1 MDPHPPDRYD
11 SRDRLP
17 EWADHDLTEGAGAD
31 DAPAPSGLAAI
42 GIHGR
47 DDDPD
52 QLVETRRYDTD
63 PGPAPD
69 EPPVR
74 IRHRFRAWRRSRP
87 FWAAVLML
95 LGGAEIE
102 LTVHAPIKVIVHL
115 GAQGLAGEAIP
126 IVMMVC
132 AVLLLVSPD
141 QRLFYA
147 IIGLL
152 ASLASWVTSNLGGF
166 IFGLVLGLVGACW
179 AVAWTPLADL
189 SHKARPRRGLTRGRR
204 RLAR

>member
-1 MDPHPPDRYD
+1 MGFRGQDEDQIVQTSRYD
-11 SRDRLP
+11 ADRDP
-17 EWADHDLTEGAGAD
+17 D
-31 DAPAPSGLAAI
+31 PVP
-42 GIHGR
+42 
-47 DDDPD
+47 DDP
-52 QLVETRRYDTD
+52 
-63 PGPAPD
+63 
-69 EPPVR
+69 PVKV
-74 IRHRFRAWRRSRP
+74 RHRFRAWRRSRP
-87 FWAAVLML
+87 FWAALNMI

-132 AVLLLVSPD
+132 GVLLLVSPD

-147 IIGLL
+147 VIGLL

-166 IFGLVLGLVGACW
+166 VFGLILGLIGGCW
-179 AVAWTPLADL
+179 AIAWTPLADL
-189 SHKARPRRGLTRGRR
+189 SHKARSPRGRR

>member
-1 MDPHPPDRYD
+1 MGFR
-11 SRDRLP
+11 
-17 EWADHDLTEGAGAD
+17 
-31 DAPAPSGLAAI
+31 
-42 GIHGR
+42 GR
-47 DDDPD
+47 HDDPD
-52 QLVETRRYDTD
+52 QITETRRYDEDRD
-63 PGPAPD
+63 PDPVPD
-69 EPPVR
+69 EAPVKV
-74 IRHRFRAWRRSRP
+74 RHRFRAWRRSRP
-87 FWAAVLML
+87 FWAGLNMI

-132 AVLLLVSPD
+132 GVLLLVSPD

-166 IFGLVLGLVGACW
+166 VFGLILGLIGGCW

-189 SHKARPRRGLTRGRR
+189 SPKARSRKGLTRGRR